1 MNITLEQI
9 DEVINRTGAT
19 YHQAKEALQFSDGD
33 VVEAII
39 YLETMKK
46 DQGAPDRPY
55 FNGEE
60 IIGLLKDMIKKG
72 NVTRITLEKNNK
84 VVVDIPILAGALGA
98 LIFTSASVA
107 SILAALVAGCDLKII
122 KDDGEVIDV
131 KEYTETKVDAVKEKF
146 SKDHKFAET
155 EDDMAEEDEDY
166 FHMEEVTYHEED
178 VLILEEEAK
187 RDTEPVE
194 AFAKEEPTDKLEI
207 EGLEEDEK
215 EKTEE

>member
-46 DQGAPDRPY
+46 DRGSSDRPY

-98 LIFTSASVA
+98 LMFTTASVA

-122 KDDGEVIDV
+122 KDDGEIIDV
-131 KEYTETKVDAVKEKF
+131 KEYTETKVGVVKEKF
-146 SKDHKFAET
+146 SKDRKFSEK
-155 EDDMAEEDEDY
+155 EDHMFEDDEDY
-166 FHMEEVTYHEED
+166 FGVEEVTHREED
-178 VLILEEEAK
+178 ISVLEEEAK
-187 RDTEPVE
+187 RDTKGVE
-194 AFAKEEPTDKLEI
+194 AFVKEAGTDTLEI
-207 EGLEEDEK
+207 EGLEE
-215 EKTEE
+215 KTEE